1 VNLACLLGLD
11 AFAVT
16 DHNSIKNAAAVL
28 KAAEGRSLIVLP
40 GMELET
46 EEEAH
51 VVCLFPDLS
60 SAAAFEGAL
69 GPYFNTDLKNN
80 PSIYGDQ
87 LIMSEPDEILGTE
100 ERLLSAAT
108 RLSVDHAAK
117 MAEGC
122 GGAAFPAHVDR
133 PSFSVLSNLGFVA
146 PEMGFKSLELSADC
160 DAEAFLQKHPALAGY
175 RILRNSDAHCL
186 ERMSLPV
193 HFLEA
198 SERSPLGII
207 ALLRK
212 YQAD

>member
-1 VNLACLLGLD
+1 M
-11 AFAVT
+11 
-16 DHNSIKNAAAVL
+16 

-87 LIMSEPDEILGTE
+87 LIMSETDEILGTE

-108 RLSVDHAAK
+108 RLSVDHSGENGRGLRRALPFPPTSTGRLQRPFKFGVCGAGNGIQEPGAERRLRRRGVSAKAPRACGLPDFAELRRALSREDVAA
-117 MAEGC
+117 GS
-122 GGAAFPAHVDR
+122 FPR
-133 PSFSVLSNLGFVA
+133 GFRA
-146 PEMGFKSLELSADC
+146 QPAGNHCSA
-160 DAEAFLQKHPALAGY
+160 
-175 RILRNSDAHCL
+175 
-186 ERMSLPV
+186 
-193 HFLEA
+193 
-198 SERSPLGII
+198 
-207 ALLRK
+207 
-212 YQAD
+212 

>member
-1 VNLACLLGLD
+1 
-11 AFAVT
+11 
-16 DHNSIKNAAAVL
+16 
-28 KAAEGRSLIVLP
+28 
-40 GMELET
+40 
-46 EEEAH
+46 
-51 VVCLFPDLS
+51 
-60 SAAAFEGAL
+60 
-69 GPYFNTDLKNN
+69 
-80 PSIYGDQ
+80 
-87 LIMSEPDEILGTE
+87 
-100 ERLLSAAT
+100 
-108 RLSVDHAAK
+108 

-122 GGAAFPAHVDR
+122 GGRCLSRPRRPAV
-133 PSFSVLSNLGFVA
+133 FSVLSNLGFVA

-160 DAEAFLQKHPALAGY
+160 AAEAFLQKHPALAGY